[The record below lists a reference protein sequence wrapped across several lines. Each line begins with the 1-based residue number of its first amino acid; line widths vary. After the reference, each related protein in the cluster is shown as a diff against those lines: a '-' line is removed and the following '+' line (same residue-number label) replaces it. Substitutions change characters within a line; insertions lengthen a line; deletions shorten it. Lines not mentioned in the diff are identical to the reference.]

1 MSTSH
6 GTSEEEEEIAPDNQM
21 IQALINMKNL
31 ILIRMRSNANNLF
44 TFAKATPL
52 VNLRSKKDPLPVSDA
67 TRSDFNMRDRMLQ
80 ELEDTGKQFK
90 VKFDIFSNKFIKDIA
105 KNGSRLLHLTSDIPD
120 PNKLNCEGR
129 FGICNEFPIKSL
141 EKTIKGIAPF
151 GLPVD
156 VVGLGLPN
164 SVKIGRVFMN

>member
-80 ELEDTGKQFK
+80 ELEDTGK
-90 VKFDIFSNKFIKDIA
+90 
-105 KNGSRLLHLTSDIPD
+105 
-120 PNKLNCEGR
+120 
-129 FGICNEFPIKSL
+129 
-141 EKTIKGIAPF
+141 
-151 GLPVD
+151 
-156 VVGLGLPN
+156 
-164 SVKIGRVFMN
+164 